1 MGRNY
6 YYFVAGLPDLF
17 IDQERKDFNL
27 QRVKEEA
34 MEFLHPSDYSL
45 VELLYLTYDN
55 ENVLN
60 HLLNRKLDFNN
71 LGKFP
76 EEMYEEFEE
85 NLNEFPSYVSKF
97 YNIIKGNQDENEEQ
111 EQEEERSLFDS
122 EQTSKNNEVKFYEL
136 FYSYIHSIGNQF
148 LSNWFQFLRD
158 FNNILTAISCRNLGI
173 SSQNQ
178 LIGNGVVV
186 EALNRSQAPDFGLKQ
201 EVEYIEALL
210 QITEVTSIIERE
222 RRLDMLK
229 WDMAEEM
236 STFDYFNIN
245 RILAFFIKAGIVHR
259 WMKLDP
265 KVGAEL
271 FQKLTTE
278 LKESYTLPK
287 EFSK

>member
-27 QRVKEEA
+27 LRVKEEA

-55 ENVLN
+55 ENILN
-60 HLLNRKLDFNN
+60 HLHNRKLNFNT

-85 NLNEFPSYVSKF
+85 NLNEFPSYVAKF
-97 YNIIKGNQDENEEQ
+97 HNFIKGNQAEDEEQ
-111 EQEEERSLFDS
+111 DEERTLFDS
-122 EQTSKNNEVKFYEL
+122 EQTPKNNEVKFYEL
-136 FYSYIHSIGNQF
+136 FYAYINSMGNQF
-148 LSNWFQFLRD
+148 LSNWFQFLRN
-158 FNNILTAISCRNLGI
+158 FNNILTAISCRNMGI

-229 WDMAEEM
+229 WDMADEM